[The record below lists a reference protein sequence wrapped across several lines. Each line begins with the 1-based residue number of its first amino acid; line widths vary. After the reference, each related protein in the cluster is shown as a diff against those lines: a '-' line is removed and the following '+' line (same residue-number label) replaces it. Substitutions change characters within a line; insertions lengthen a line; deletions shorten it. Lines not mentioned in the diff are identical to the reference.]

1 MCSPDIGLVN
11 KLTSRRP
18 RLFEMG
24 LRFGKK
30 KLECLLSKDFD
41 DWADCQRTLQC
52 SDAQVR
58 QLKDLVMR
66 YQLGLNAG

>member
-18 RLFEMG
+18 RLFENG
-24 LRFGKK
+24 IRLGKK
-30 KLECLLSKDFD
+30 KLESLLNKDFD

-52 SDAQVR
+52 SDAQAR

-66 YQLGLNAG
+66 HQLGLNAG